1 METKKKKTGRRKA
14 MTLLLDKDTIA
25 MLEDY
30 SEMKLG
36 SINYSQ
42 AVRAIVREYY
52 ERNKR
57 TELQTFKK

>member
-1 METKKKKTGRRKA
+1 MKNKKKKTGKRKA

-30 SEMKLG
+30 SETKLG
-36 SINYSQ
+36 SVNYSQ

-52 ERNKR
+52 ERNNKQ
-57 TELQTFKK
+57 ELQTIKK